1 MDSSDWLY
9 DLFVEEAL
17 PALDRHSGGSS
28 GSDGEMEYYEGPY
41 EVTPAVK
48 EATLQ
53 TSNKVMRR
61 NLTVKSIPISIVS
74 NESGGQ
80 TVYIAKE

>member
-9 DLFVEEAL
+9 DLFIEEAL
-17 PALDRHSGGSS
+17 PALDRHSGGDCP
-28 GSDGEMEYYEGPY
+28 DGEMEYYEGPY
-41 EVTPAVK
+41 EVTPTVK
-48 EATLQ
+48 GTTLA
-53 TSNKVMRR
+53 TSNKAMRR
-61 NLTVKSIPISIVS
+61 NLKVEPVPISIVS